1 MSTEQD
7 VVVSLSL
14 GSRVAEEERNEL
26 ASYFVETENW
36 RKVYSGEV
44 DLIFAPKGGG
54 KSAIYS
60 MMMSRESELFDSR
73 VLLVPAENPSGGT
86 AFSEIESQPPTDED
100 EFVGLWKLYFLS
112 LIARTFAEYELN
124 SPEAK
129 EVIAQVRAAGLIALP
144 DTPKRQVLRRAMD
157 YVRAWFARVQ
167 VEVPITVEPTSGAV
181 AVVPTISFKTPTV
194 EEQNAGIQFIDDVL
208 AKADRALAGS
218 DLTVWVLLDRL
229 DVAFASVPELEA
241 NALRALFRVYRDLQS
256 TDRIRLKI
264 FLRSDIWAAISR
276 SGFRE
281 ASHLTREI
289 RITWSESA
297 LLQLLVQRLLNS
309 DLLRSH
315 YGIDRTEIL
324 SDIAKQ
330 RALFYRIYPSQID
343 QGSKKPATLDWC
355 MSRTKDGTGVNAP
368 RELIHLLSETRN
380 AQLQRFERGQANLEG
395 EAVIDRQAFKD
406 ALPQVSE
413 VRLQQTI
420 YAEHP
425 AARPFIEALEGQK
438 TRQSVESLARIWA
451 IDEQQALATVETLV
465 EIGLFERRGRDY
477 WMAFL
482 YRPALKMVQGSAEGV
497 LEDGDD

>member
-1 MSTEQD
+1 M
-7 VVVSLSL
+7 SL
-14 GSRVAEEERNEL
+14 GSRVAEDERNEL

-60 MMMSRESELFDSR
+60 MMMSRESELFDAR

-86 AFSEIESQPPTDED
+86 AFSEIERQPPTDED

-129 EVIAQVRAAGLIALP
+129 EVLAQVRAADLIALP

-157 YVRAWFARVQ
+157 YVKTWFHRLQ
-167 VEVPITVEPTSGAV
+167 VEVPTTVDPSSGAWT
-181 AVVPTISFKTPTV
+181 VVPTISFKTPTAA
-194 EEQNAGIQFIDDVL
+194 EEKAGIQFIDDLLV
-208 AKADRALAGS
+208 KADRALVAS
-218 DLTVWVLLDRL
+218 DLAVWVLLDRL
-229 DVAFASVPELEA
+229 DVAFAAVPDLEV
-241 NALRALFRVYRDLQS
+241 NALRALFRVYGDLRIA
-256 TDRIRLKI
+256 DRIRLKI
-264 FLRSDIWAAISR
+264 FLRSDIWSAISR

-281 ASHLTREI
+281 ASHLTRDL

-297 LLQLLVQRLLNS
+297 LLQLVVQRLLKS
-309 DLLRSH
+309 EVLRSH
-315 YGIDRTEIL
+315 YAIERDEVL
-324 SDIAKQ
+324 ADITKQ
-330 RALFYRIYPSQID
+330 RALFYRIYPPQID

-355 MSRTKDGTGVNAP
+355 LSRTKDGTGVNAP

-380 AQLQRFERGQANLEG
+380 AQLQRFERGQSSLEG
-395 EAVIDRQAFKD
+395 ESVTDRQAFKD

-425 AARPFIEALEGQK
+425 VDRPFIEALEGQK
-438 TRQSVESLARIWA
+438 TRQSVESLARIWS
-451 IDEQQALATVETLV
+451 ISQDRALATVESLV
-465 EIGLFERRGRDY
+465 EIGLFEKRGKDY
-477 WMAFL
+477 WMPFL

-497 LEDGDD
+497 LDDNDD